1 MRPIGPALVL
11 STAGLLAAAC
21 GGSDSLGSSDQ
32 VAAPNL
38 VVAGQ
43 ADFEEFEICK
53 VGSAATFDYTVTDRA
68 TSGVTNGQVTLQDGE
83 CSVVTTSGG
92 AGADVTVTENVPAG
106 YQLDKVE
113 IGVLTS
119 GPTLTTRT
127 ESGPTISDFVRGGG
141 SSSIRGVIATFYN
154 SEEPPPLA
162 NGRMTGG
169 GKQVE
174 VGGVAITRGFTVH
187 CDITLSN
194 NIEINWTG
202 GNKWHL
208 DKPIDTAQCFDDP
221 NINQKPPKAPL
232 DTFIG
237 TATGR
242 LNGVDGST
250 LEFTF
255 VDAGEPGRDD
265 MAALRI
271 RDPNGVIVLDV
282 PLSKLSN
289 GNIQAHYDQPHK

>member
-1 MRPIGPALVL
+1 MRPNATAATLSAVALLV
-11 STAGLLAAAC
+11 GAC
-21 GGSDSLGSSDQ
+21 GGNDSFGSSEETTG
-32 VAAPNL
+32 PNF

-53 VGSAATFDYTVTDRA
+53 LGSSATFDYTVTDRT
-68 TSGVTNGQVTLQDGE
+68 TSAVTNGQVTLQDGD
-83 CSVVTTSGG
+83 CYVVTTSGG
-92 AGADVTVTENVPAG
+92 NGADVTVTENVPSG
-106 YQLDKVE
+106 FQLDKVD
-113 IGVLTS
+113 ISVLTS

-127 ESGPTISDFVRGGG
+127 ESGPTISDFVSGGG
-141 SSSIRGVIATFYN
+141 SGGLRGVIATFYN
-154 SEEPPPLA
+154 SAIPQTPTT
-162 NGRMTGG
+162 GRMTGG
-169 GKQVE
+169 GKQIE
-174 VGGVAITRGFTVH
+174 VGGIAITRGFTVH

-194 NIEINWTG
+194 NIEINWAD
-202 GNKWHL
+202 NKWHL

-221 NINQKPPKAPL
+221 NIDQKPPKAPL

-271 RDPNGVIVLDV
+271 RDENGVIVLDV
-282 PLSKLSN
+282 PLSYLTN
-289 GNIQAHYDQPHK
+289 GNIQAHEDQPHK